1 MKLNLFIT
9 LAFWLSSSSVGFSK
23 YLTCKFYHDEQENFT
38 SYNPYMIEFWPDY
51 TPLEPWVVQDE
62 DCRYDVL
69 IKLIPFR
76 DDRMIDYS
84 AFRKGLLPAIN
95 TRTFSGRDLQPLF
108 DRLLAKSTTTTG
120 SSSSSLA
127 CSYDTVWY
135 DPPTRFHAYHGFKM
149 TTFDRHHDYIRSS
162 YAPVPFLRQVDAVFV
177 DPWTDN
183 TVFIANDWYYAF
195 DRYGG
200 FQIQGRWA
208 YLWTDF
214 RYNSY
219 IDSVLV
225 TKNKTL
231 CRFYND
237 QVHCT
242 GFDERSDKPLYI
254 NPPRSYGAMFGAA
267 TAEET
272 GSTRKYPMFPLKGS
286 FWISDR
292 NQTIILDS
300 NDYFW
305 MYDMDYRWVDA
316 KPFCDF
322 EEFGKFPC
330 CRRHHQQ
337 QSTTAIPFDST
348 AEDEQISHVSN
359 STTDEQIS
367 HVSNSTT
374 DEEQI
379 SHVYNPTSSE
389 DEDDPFVSNSAA
401 EDFSQFWLTV
411 WRTLLLSF

>member
-9 LAFWLSSSSVGFSK
+9 LAFWSSVGSSK

-38 SYNPYMIEFWPDY
+38 SYNNPYMIEFWPDY
-51 TPLEPWVVQDE
+51 APLEPWVVQDE

-76 DDRMIDYS
+76 DDRMIDYN

-95 TRTFSGRDLQPLF
+95 TRYFLGRDLQHLF
-108 DRLLAKSTTTTG
+108 DQIIAKSTTTTG
-120 SSSSSLA
+120 SSSLA

-267 TAEET
+267 ATTAAAAT
-272 GSTRKYPMFPLKGS
+272 GTRKYPMFPLKGS
-286 FWISDR
+286 FWMSER

-305 MYDMDYRWVDA
+305 MYDMNYRWVDA

-330 CRRHHQQ
+330 CRRQQ
-337 QSTTAIPFDST
+337 QQQEQTTTVSFDST
-348 AEDEQISHVSN
+348 AADDDKQISLVTNSTDDDEQISYVSN
-359 STTDEQIS
+359 ST
-367 HVSNSTT
+367 
-374 DEEQI
+374 
-379 SHVYNPTSSE
+379 
-389 DEDDPFVSNSAA
+389 DDNPFVSNSAA
-401 EDFSQFWLTV
+401 EEFSQFWLTV